1 MVNALG
7 ARQRWAFLLAGAS
20 AVAATSLCGFSWLPV
35 LLGTAAAMAVCLVL
49 DGKLRPCGAALT
61 LCHGGIF
68 GRLLAAATLAF
79 TVVALAWAANLA
91 GEAFPTAGG
100 SPVLGWTLLA
110 LAAWGSYKGSAAC
123 AAAAGVLCLMLLA
136 LYGLVAG
143 FSLPEV
149 SLPNLTPGGSWHDGA
164 VAAGLMLLPGAVFFL
179 PSRRRRK
186 GVFWRGAALAALGA
200 AGLCAVTAG
209 VLTPELAAAAPAPLY
224 LLSQS
229 LSLFGVMEHIE
240 PLLSV
245 AMTMGL
251 FALMAILACAA
262 RALGARRRF
271 GRWWGAAAC
280 LAAAAVEAPATLL
293 PDWVIPAGAA
303 VFFGLLPLSLL
314 LTGQGRRAA
323 PA

>member
-49 DGKLRPCGAALT
+49 DGKLRPCAAALT

-123 AAAAGVLCLMLLA
+123 AAAAGVLCLMLL
-136 LYGLVAG
+136 
-143 FSLPEV
+143 
-149 SLPNLTPGGSWHDGA
+149 
-164 VAAGLMLLPGAVFFL
+164 
-179 PSRRRRK
+179 
-186 GVFWRGAALAALGA
+186 
-200 AGLCAVTAG
+200 
-209 VLTPELAAAAPAPLY
+209 
-224 LLSQS
+224 
-229 LSLFGVMEHIE
+229 
-240 PLLSV
+240 
-245 AMTMGL
+245 
-251 FALMAILACAA
+251 
-262 RALGARRRF
+262 
-271 GRWWGAAAC
+271 
-280 LAAAAVEAPATLL
+280 
-293 PDWVIPAGAA
+293 
-303 VFFGLLPLSLL
+303 
-314 LTGQGRRAA
+314 
-323 PA
+323 

>member
-1 MVNALG
+1 M
-7 ARQRWAFLLAGAS
+7 
-20 AVAATSLCGFSWLPV
+20 
-35 LLGTAAAMAVCLVL
+35 
-49 DGKLRPCGAALT
+49 
-61 LCHGGIF
+61 
-68 GRLLAAATLAF
+68 
-79 TVVALAWAANLA
+79 
-91 GEAFPTAGG
+91 
-100 SPVLGWTLLA
+100 
-110 LAAWGSYKGSAAC
+110 
-123 AAAAGVLCLMLLA
+123 
-136 LYGLVAG
+136 AG

-149 SLPNLTPGGSWHDGA
+149 SLPNLTPGGSWRDGA

-280 LAAAAVEAPATLL
+280 LAAAAVEAPAALL
-293 PDWVIPAGAA
+293 PDWAIPAGAA

>member
-20 AVAATSLCGFSWLPV
+20 AVAATRLCGVSYLSV

-49 DGKLRPCGAALT
+49 DGWLRPCGAALT

-68 GRLLAAATLAF
+68 SRLLAAATLAF

-110 LAAWGSYKGSAAC
+110 LAAWGSYKGTAAC
-123 AAAAGVLCLMLLA
+123 AAAAGVLCLFLLA

-149 SLPNLTPGGSWHDGA
+149 SLQNLAPGGAWGDGA
-164 VAAGLMLLPGAVFFL
+164 VALGLMLLPGAVFFL
-179 PSRRRRK
+179 PCRRRRR
-186 GVFWRGAALAALGA
+186 GVFWQGGALAVFSA

-251 FALMAILACAA
+251 FALMAILACTA
-262 RALGARRRF
+262 RTLCARRRF

-280 LAAAAVEAPATLL
+280 LAAAAVQAPAALL
-293 PDWVIPAGAA
+293 PPWVIPAGAGL
-303 VFFGLLPLSLL
+303 FFGLLPLSLL
-314 LTGQGRRAA
+314 LAGQGRRAA